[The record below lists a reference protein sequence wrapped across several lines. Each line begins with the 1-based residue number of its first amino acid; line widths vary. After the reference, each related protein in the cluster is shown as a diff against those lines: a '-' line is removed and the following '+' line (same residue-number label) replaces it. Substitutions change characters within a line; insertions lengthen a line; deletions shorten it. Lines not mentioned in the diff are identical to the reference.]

1 MGRHFPFLL
10 KTNLL
15 LFTLITLSPGCSQT
29 QMFYIFA
36 ERMLL
41 NRIDNYFNLNSEQEK
56 FLEQKIEALIIWHK
70 TQELQN
76 VRKFL
81 SGFNE
86 RFQDGWTHQD
96 MDWIFRESK
105 ILWTRFMYRSIPDFA
120 RFLTTVDPDQ
130 IEYLKPK
137 LADRN
142 QFLVDLVG
150 MNDVELLKNPQ
161 ERLIELVESW
171 LGPLTPEQ
179 NRLIRN
185 RTQNHR
191 TWFESRIRER
201 NRFNQILLNW
211 LENKWST
218 NDIEKALR
226 LWVID
231 PEMVWTLEFKKKV
244 ETRRIYW
251 INLALFI
258 DSLISPEQ
266 REHVL
271 SKTQDFIDAIE
282 RFQVTS

>member
-137 LADRN
+137 LAD
-142 QFLVDLVG
+142 FLWGKRSPRVTF
-150 MNDVELLKNPQ
+150 ETF
-161 ERLIELVESW
+161 ETFE
-171 LGPLTPEQ
+171 
-179 NRLIRN
+179 
-185 RTQNHR
+185 TQKCN
-191 TWFESRIRER
+191 
-201 NRFNQILLNW
+201 
-211 LENKWST
+211 
-218 NDIEKALR
+218 
-226 LWVID
+226 ID
-231 PEMVWTLEFKKKV
+231 
-244 ETRRIYW
+244 
-251 INLALFI
+251 
-258 DSLISPEQ
+258 
-266 REHVL
+266 
-271 SKTQDFIDAIE
+271 
-282 RFQVTS
+282 TS